1 MKVLVINCGSSS
13 LKYQLFD
20 MTTEEV
26 LAKGIVERIGL
37 KGSQLTHKPRG
48 KENYVQEAEI
58 NDHNK
63 AIALVIKALTDEQ
76 HGVVNDIGEIDAV
89 GHRVAHGG
97 AVFSESALVDDK
109 VKKEIEKLIELAPL
123 HNPPN
128 LLGIQAAEKLLPN
141 VPQVAVF
148 DTAFHQTIP
157 AKAYMY
163 SLPYEYYEKYGIRRY
178 GFHGTSHK
186 YVAQKAAEMMGRDFN
201 ELKIITCH
209 LGNGASVTAIGN
221 GKSQETSM
229 GFTPLEG
236 LTMGTRSGDLD
247 PAIVSFLMEKEG
259 LSAEEVNQ
267 VLNKKSGVLG
277 ISGVSSDFRDLE
289 EAAKQ
294 GNERAQLAIDVF
306 VHNVKKY
313 IGAYVA
319 VLNGLDALIFTA
331 GLGENSAEIR
341 SAICKDM
348 DYLGIK
354 IDEQKNQ
361 VRGEAKDISATD
373 APVKTFVIP
382 TNEELMIARDTK
394 RLVLDT

>member
-48 KENYVQEAEI
+48 KENYAQEAEI